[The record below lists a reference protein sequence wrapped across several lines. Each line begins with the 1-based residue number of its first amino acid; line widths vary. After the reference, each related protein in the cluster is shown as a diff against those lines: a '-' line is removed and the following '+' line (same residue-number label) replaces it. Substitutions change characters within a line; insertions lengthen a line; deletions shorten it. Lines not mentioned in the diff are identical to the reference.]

1 MTPEKMTKK
10 ELIDLLGSLFKFIDD
25 LDDWA
30 KNEVRMAYE
39 AIKNDTDKKDW
50 YYGRVGALKIIR
62 LMLNRMEVLA

>member
-30 KNEVRMAYE
+30 KNEVNKAYE
-39 AIKNDTDKKDW
+39 AIEHGTDKDDW
-50 YYGRVGALKIIR
+50 FFGRIGALKVVR
-62 LMLNRMEVLA
+62 LMLNRMAVIA